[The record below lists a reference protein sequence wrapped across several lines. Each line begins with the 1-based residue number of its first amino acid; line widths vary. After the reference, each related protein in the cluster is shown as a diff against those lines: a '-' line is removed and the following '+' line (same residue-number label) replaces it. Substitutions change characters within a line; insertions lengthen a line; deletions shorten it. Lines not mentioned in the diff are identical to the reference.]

1 MAEMGI
7 NGSAQQKPTAEQPPS
22 RGPRGMPP
30 PEPATRPEHITDKR
44 GTSGTSIDVISN
56 FVVLRNRPDCAIFQ
70 YNVSYSPQVDSRRR
84 RVGMLAEQEAL
95 VGKVRAFDGMIL
107 YLPHRLPQDVTTV
120 LTTTDNGQTQVTM
133 TITLTNEVHANSPVC
148 LQLFNIL
155 FRRILSK
162 LEMKQIGRHYYS
174 PKMPVKVPQH
184 KLELWPG
191 FITSILQYERNVML
205 CADIS
210 HKILRTDTV
219 WDFLNELYTRARGNF
234 HDLATRNLVGE
245 IVLTRY
251 NNKTYRI
258 DDIDWDKN
266 PRNTFTTPQGEVSF
280 VDYYRRVCTLMHVYV
295 NPSFGTV
302 VTGGM

>member
-1 MAEMGI
+1 
-7 NGSAQQKPTAEQPPS
+7 
-22 RGPRGMPP
+22 
-30 PEPATRPEHITDKR
+30 
-44 GTSGTSIDVISN
+44 
-56 FVVLRNRPDCAIFQ
+56 
-70 YNVSYSPQVDSRRR
+70 
-84 RVGMLAEQEAL
+84 
-95 VGKVRAFDGMIL
+95 
-107 YLPHRLPQDVTTV
+107 
-120 LTTTDNGQTQVTM
+120 
-133 TITLTNEVHANSPVC
+133 
-148 LQLFNIL
+148 
-155 FRRILSK
+155 
-162 LEMKQIGRHYYS
+162 
-174 PKMPVKVPQH
+174 MPVKVPQH

-280 VDYYRRVCTLMHVYV
+280 VDYYRRAYGVELHDLEQPLLVSQPKKREIRARGEDAGPILLIPELCTRTGLTDEARADFKVMKDIAVYTRI
-295 NPSFGTV
+295 PPQQRSETLYKFLDRIKT
-302 VTGGM
+302 